1 MIHRI
6 GCKFYTVINILPACM
21 ELRRII
27 PEHRTVLSCA
37 VVILWPSEIEDYG
50 QTYGCL
56 QWLLWCLIL
65 DY

>member
-6 GCKFYTVINILPACM
+6 RGEFYAVINILPACM

-27 PEHRTVLSCA
+27 PEHRTVFASA

-56 QWLLWCLIL
+56 
-65 DY
+65 